1 MAGSQKLQRLI
12 SHITRTVPLDSEQL
26 KFQNH
31 VLQSSVNLIFNA
43 NVKLTVLLDFFQL
56 VKCSHVSPISTAN
69 CVCLPRTKINLEE
82 NSF

>member
-12 SHITRTVPLDSEQL
+12 SHITRTLPLDSEQL

-56 VKCSHVSPISTAN
+56 VKCSPISTAN